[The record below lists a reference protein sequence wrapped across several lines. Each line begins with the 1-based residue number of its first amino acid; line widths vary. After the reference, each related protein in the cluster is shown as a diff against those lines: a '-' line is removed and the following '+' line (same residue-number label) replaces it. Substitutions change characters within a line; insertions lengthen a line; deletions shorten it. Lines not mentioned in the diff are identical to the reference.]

1 MANSREELEE
11 RQRKIEEERRRIEK
25 KREEIENRKKEAEE
39 KRRRREE
46 IRITEEKQRE
56 EIRISAEKQ
65 REEIAE
71 TKQSESGEEINQ
83 YKEDAVKQNPE
94 EDKISEGSEPDSVV
108 IGAYSDV
115 SNFEDFEQAVET
127 EKKTV
132 ASRHKVSGKKKS
144 WLVAF
149 LVAVLIQSIP
159 LGLQYMEEKEKKER
173 QIAQEKLNEVWNS
186 DEFMDTQQISFMEG
200 LLTMIHNLGA
210 EDWETF
216 EKIGIQLSEGI
227 YAVGDFNMV
236 GRVLA
241 KTAEEESLYGNEVN
255 TDSQGENEKKIN
267 FYMEEVAPAAGSEIE
282 EGDLEEG
289 FSFIV
294 YSSEKMNELIL
305 WCDTEKLVGTQNC
318 EIFCFDGQEYIKL
331 LKETEGTFSYIANRR
346 SVYSVDKYQMFWVEV
361 SNKENKEEYPILIL
375 PVE

>member
-83 YKEDAVKQNPE
+83 NKED
-94 EDKISEGSEPDSVV
+94 SEQDSVA
-108 IGAYSDV
+108 IGAYS
-115 SNFEDFEQAVET
+115 NENNLEITGQAVET

-159 LGLQYMEEKEKKER
+159 LGLQYAEEKEKKER
-173 QIAQEKLNEVWNS
+173 QIAQEKLSEVWNS
-186 DEFMDTQQISFMEG
+186 DEFKDTQQISRMEG

-216 EKIGIQLSEGI
+216 EKNGIQLSEGI

-236 GRVLA
+236 GRVLT
-241 KTAEEESLYGNEVN
+241 KTAEEESLYGNKVN
-255 TDSQGENEKKIN
+255 TESQGENEKKIN
-267 FYMEEVAPAAGSEIE
+267 FYMEEVASAAGSEIE

-289 FSFIV
+289 FSFII
-294 YSSEKMNELIL
+294 YSSEKINELIL

-331 LKETEGTFSYIANRR
+331 LKEAEGTFSYIANQRC
-346 SVYSVDKYQMFWVEV
+346 VYSVDKYQMFWVEV

>member
-255 TDSQGENEKKIN
+255 TESQGENEKKIN
-267 FYMEEVAPAAGSEIE
+267 FYMEEVAPAAVSEIE

>member
-108 IGAYSDV
+108 IGAYSDE

-267 FYMEEVAPAAGSEIE
+267 FYMEEVAPAAVSEIE

-294 YSSEKMNELIL
+294 YSSEKINELIL

>member
-1 MANSREELEE
+1 MANSRKELEE
-11 RQRKIEEERRRIEK
+11 RQRRIEEERRRIEK

-83 YKEDAVKQNPE
+83 NKED
-94 EDKISEGSEPDSVV
+94 SEQDSVV
-108 IGAYSDV
+108 IGAYSDE

-255 TDSQGENEKKIN
+255 TESQGENEKKIN

-294 YSSEKMNELIL
+294 YSSEKINELIL

-331 LKETEGTFSYIANRR
+331 LKETEGMFSYIANRR

>member
-267 FYMEEVAPAAGSEIE
+267 FYMEEVAPAAVSEIE